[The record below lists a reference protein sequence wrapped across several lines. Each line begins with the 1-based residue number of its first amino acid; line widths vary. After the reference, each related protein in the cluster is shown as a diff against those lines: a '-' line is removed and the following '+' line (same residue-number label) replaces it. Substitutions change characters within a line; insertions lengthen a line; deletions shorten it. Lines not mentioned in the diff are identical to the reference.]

1 MFGDLRGGRR
11 REISGDGGD
20 HKKSDGGKKGENQ
33 EFISKKNTTQ
43 TQHQL
48 VHQYEG
54 IVIKVERIEPFH
66 RHRAPG
72 SAFGS
77 RCGGGAGRHA
87 VEL

>member
-1 MFGDLRGGRR
+1 MRSVVR
-11 REISGDGGD
+11 GD
-20 HKKSDGGKKGENQ
+20 HKKSDDGGKKGGKSVV
-33 EFISKKNTTQ
+33 FSKKNTTQ

-48 VHQYEG
+48 LHQYEG
-54 IVIKVERIEPFH
+54 IVVRVVRIKRF
-66 RHRAPG
+66 RRRRAPG

>member
-1 MFGDLRGGRR
+1 MFSDLRGGRR
-11 REISGDGGD
+11 REISGEGGD

-33 EFISKKNTTQ
+33 EFFLKKNTTQ

-54 IVIKVERIEPFH
+54 IVIRVERIEQFH
-66 RHRAPG
+66 RHRVPG